1 MFGREC
7 RERGGNEAEYI
18 HSLINLV
25 ALPAFRQL
33 VTGLQ
38 PGSTVISRDTVR
50 TLQRVSYDR
59 LGVNDD

>member
-7 RERGGNEAEYI
+7 RKRGGNEAEYI
-18 HSLINLV
+18 RSLINLV

-33 VTGLQ
+33 VTNLQ